1 MVRRQQHNFIHTC
14 TLWYNT
20 RTLHEEGTFLQ
31 CPVNVHADTQTSH
44 HEGILAVTQSVISF
58 Q

>member
-31 CPVNVHADTQTSH
+31 CPVNVHMQTRRPVTMKV
-44 HEGILAVTQSVISF
+44 LAVTQSVISF